1 MEPTPSSL
9 FSIGVLGCAQIA
21 KKNLRA
27 AHKSQS
33 CQVIAIA
40 SRSKQK
46 ADGFVSEVL
55 GDDDTQLSIEIYAGD
70 DAYNTLLQNSK
81 VDSVYIPLPT
91 TLHDQYVPNA
101 LSANKHVLLE
111 KPVAVSATSYRQMLS
126 IASQNNKFLMDGT
139 MFVHH
144 SRTKSFVTS
153 IANPNRVTFNVS
165 KRFEPRLDNICSV
178 TSFEIDSC
186 LTKWWRLN
194 MIVLMDLVSIAH
206 ISILIFPIPLL
217 VHI

>member
-1 MEPTPSSL
+1 MERFTVAVIIMEPTPSSL
-9 FSIGVLGCAQIA
+9 FSIGILGCAQIA
-21 KKNLRA
+21 KKNVRA
-27 AHKSQS
+27 AHKSSQS
-33 CQVIAIA
+33 CQVTAIA

-55 GDDDTQLSIEIYAGD
+55 GHDNNQQSIEIYAGD

-91 TLHDQYVPNA
+91 TLHDRYVSNA

-111 KPVAVSATSYRQMLS
+111 KPVAVSTTSYREMLYA
-126 IASQNNKFLMDGT
+126 ASQNNKFLMDGT

-144 SRTKSFVTS
+144 PRTKSFVTS

-165 KRFEPRLDNICSV
+165 TRFVEPRDSIICSW
-178 TSFEIDSC
+178 FYIIRD
-186 LTKWWRLN
+186 
-194 MIVLMDLVSIAH
+194 
-206 ISILIFPIPLL
+206 
-217 VHI
+217 